1 MKKKDKAPQQE
12 PEKKDSL
19 DYAEESL
26 PYEDAEPQED
36 GTEYDGAE
44 YGDEYYDDEYYDDE
58 YYDDEYYED
67 EYGDGATAE
76 KKPRSLKHTIVYML
90 VVLGLSL
97 ALAVAMWFAA
107 DDVLALTKA
116 DNVITVTIQDGDTL
130 EDVAQNLKDHGLV
143 RYKFLFILYGKFSHA
158 EEKFS
163 AGTFELNQLFDYH
176 ALVNGLAS
184 SSEARKTVTL
194 TFPEGYSCDQIFSM
208 LADNDVCSLEDLED
222 TAANYEFDFD
232 FLQNLSYGDSNRLEG
247 YLFPDTY
254 DFYVDDNPERVINK
268 MLANFDSK
276 FTETMQADIDT
287 LNESI
292 RARMETEGSF
302 SDEEIDNAMMD
313 VRKILTVASLIE
325 KEAGSDQERSLISSV
340 IYNRLNT
347 RVHELLQIDAT
358 VEYALG
364 EHKTELTANDL
375 AVDNPYNTYKNKGLP
390 PGPIANPGLASIMA
404 AIHPDNTDYYF
415 YALNDSGTHNFFE
428 TYMDQQD
435 FLNGVTSDTT
445 DDETADDQN
454 QTDGETANNDDN
466 TDDEEPYY
474 QETIVNEDGEE
485 ETVNAQ

>member
-12 PEKKDSL
+12 PKKVDSL
-19 DYAEESL
+19 NYAEEML

-36 GTEYDGAE
+36 ETEYDG
-44 YGDEYYDDEYYDDE
+44 GEYYDEYYDDE

-67 EYGDGATAE
+67 EYEDEASAE
-76 KKPRSLKHTIVYML
+76 KKPKSLKHTIIYML

-97 ALAVAMWFAA
+97 TLAVAMWFAA

-143 RYKFLFILYGKFSHA
+143 RYKFLFVLYGKFSHA

-184 SSEARKTVTL
+184 SSETRKTVTL

-208 LADNDVCSLEDLED
+208 LADNDVCSLEDLKD

-232 FLQNLSYGDSNRLEG
+232 FLQSLSYGDSNRLEG

-254 DFYVDDNPERVINK
+254 DFYVDDDPVRVINK
-268 MLANFDSK
+268 LLANFDSK

-287 LNESI
+287 LNQSI
-292 RARMETEGSF
+292 RVRMETEGSF
-302 SDEEIDNAMMD
+302 SEEEIDNAMMD

-390 PGPIANPGLASIMA
+390 PGPIANPGIASIMA
-404 AIHPDNTDYYF
+404 AIHPDNTGYYF
-415 YALNDSGTHNFFE
+415 YALNDTGTHTFFE

-435 FLNGVTSDTT
+435 FLNGITSDST
-445 DDETADDQN
+445 DDETTDEN
-454 QTDGETANNDDN
+454 QTDGETANNDGVA
-466 TDDEEPYY
+466 DDEEPYY
-474 QETIVNEDGEE
+474 QETVVNEDGEE

>member
-1 MKKKDKAPQQE
+1 MKKKDNAQE

-26 PYEDAEPQED
+26 LYEDSQPQED
-36 GTEYDGAE
+36 GVEYD
-44 YGDEYYDDEYYDDE
+44 GDEYYDDEYYDDE
-58 YYDDEYYED
+58 YYDEDYDGDYDEN
-67 EYGDGATAE
+67 YGDAPAE
-76 KKPRSLKHTIVYML
+76 KKPRSLKHTIIYML

-107 DDVLALTKA
+107 DDVLALTKS
-116 DNVITVTIQDGDTL
+116 DNVVTVTIQDSDTL

-208 LADNDVCSLEDLED
+208 LADNDVCTLEDLED

-232 FLQNLSYGDSNRLEG
+232 LLQDLSYGDQNRLEG

-254 DFYVDDNPERVINK
+254 DFYVDDNPVRVINK

-276 FTETMQADIDT
+276 FTETMKADIDT

-292 RARMETEGSF
+292 RTRMENEGSF

-313 VRKILTVASLIE
+313 VRKIITVASLIE
-325 KEAGSDQERSLISSV
+325 KEAGGDQERSLISSV

-390 PGPIANPGLASIMA
+390 PGPIANPGIASIMA

-415 YALNDSGTHNFFE
+415 YALNDTGSHTFFE

-435 FLNGVTSDTT
+435 FLNGVTSDSANDAAT
-445 DDETADDQN
+445 DEN
-454 QTDGETANNDDN
+454 QTDDETANNDDA

-485 ETVNAQ
+485 ETVDAQ